1 MTRTPQ
7 PFYLAGE
14 WRASDDAL
22 SVRNK
27 YSGDEVAV
35 VSRASRDDVQAA
47 IAAATDAF
55 EQTRAMPAYK
65 RAAVLQ
71 HIAGALQSQ
80 YEKLARQ
87 LATEAG
93 KPIKTAREEID
104 RAILTC
110 TIASEEAKRIEG
122 EWLPMDVAPVG
133 EGRVA
138 LVKRFPIGPISAI
151 TPFNF
156 PMNLVAHKVA
166 PALASGCPIIVRP
179 ASATPLSALSLAEI
193 IHDSGWPKGAF
204 SVLPSTTQAAEPLI
218 TDERI
223 KLLTFTGSPA
233 VGWPLKN
240 KAGRKRVTLELGGNA
255 GVIVHHDCDLDF
267 AVSRIVAGAFGYAG
281 QSCISVQR
289 AFVHRSIH
297 DAFVQKL
304 LAKASALNVG
314 DPLDEATDV
323 GPMIDAA
330 SAQNVEQWV
339 GEAVQAGAIVLA
351 GGTRHGNLMQPTV
364 MSNVK
369 SEMRVCA
376 QEVFAPLMT
385 VVPYDRFEDAVEAVD
400 DGDFGLQ
407 CGIFT
412 RDLKNIWHAYER
424 IDVGGV
430 IVNDVSSYRVD
441 HMPYG
446 GVKQSGFGREGV
458 KYAIEEMT
466 EPKLLVMNM
475 S

>member
-27 YSGDEVAV
+27 YSGEEVAV
-35 VSRASRDDVQAA
+35 VSRASREDVQVA
-47 IAAATDAF
+47 ITAAADAF

-71 HIAGALQSQ
+71 RIAGALQSQ

-87 LATEAG
+87 LAIEAG
-93 KPIKTAREEID
+93 KPIKTARQELD

-110 TIASEEAKRIEG
+110 TIAGEEAKRIEG

-179 ASATPLSALSLAEI
+179 ASSTPLSALALAAI

-233 VGWPLKN
+233 VGWPLKS

-267 AVSRIVAGAFGYAG
+267 AVSRIATGAFGYAG

-304 LAKASALNVG
+304 LAKVGALKVG

-323 GPMIDAA
+323 GPMIDEA
-330 SAQNVEQWV
+330 SAQNVELWMR
-339 GEAVQAGAIVLA
+339 EAMQAGATVLA
-351 GGTRHGNLMQPTV
+351 GGTRRGNLMQPTV

-385 VVPYDRFEDAVEAVD
+385 VVPYDRFEDAVKEVD
-400 DGDFGLQ
+400 NSDFGLQ

-412 RDLKNIWHAYER
+412 RDLKHIWHAYER
-424 IDVGGV
+424 IDAGGV

-475 S
+475 G

>member
-1 MTRTPQ
+1 MSAR
-7 PFYLAGE
+7 
-14 WRASDDAL
+14 L
-22 SVRNK
+22 S
-27 YSGDEVAV
+27 
-35 VSRASRDDVQAA
+35 
-47 IAAATDAF
+47 T
-55 EQTRAMPAYK
+55 
-65 RAAVLQ
+65 
-71 HIAGALQSQ
+71 
-80 YEKLARQ
+80 
-87 LATEAG
+87 
-93 KPIKTAREEID
+93 
-104 RAILTC
+104 
-110 TIASEEAKRIEG
+110 
-122 EWLPMDVAPVG
+122 
-133 EGRVA
+133 
-138 LVKRFPIGPISAI
+138 
-151 TPFNF
+151 
-156 PMNLVAHKVA
+156 
-166 PALASGCPIIVRP
+166 
-179 ASATPLSALSLAEI
+179 
-193 IHDSGWPKGAF
+193 GW
-204 SVLPSTTQAAEPLI
+204 
-218 TDERI
+218 
-223 KLLTFTGSPA
+223 
-233 VGWPLKN
+233 
-240 KAGRKRVTLELGGNA
+240 
-255 GVIVHHDCDLDF
+255 
-267 AVSRIVAGAFGYAG
+267 
-281 QSCISVQR
+281 
-289 AFVHRSIH
+289 
-297 DAFVQKL
+297 
-304 LAKASALNVG
+304 
-314 DPLDEATDV
+314 
-323 GPMIDAA
+323 IDAA

>member
-412 RDLKNIWHAYER
+412 RDLKNIWYAYER

>member
-1 MTRTPQ
+1 MTRTIK

-14 WRASDDAL
+14 WRTSDDTMP
-22 SVRNK
+22 VRNK
-27 YSGDEVAV
+27 YSGEEAAV
-35 VSRASRDDVQAA
+35 VARASRDDVCAA
-47 IAAATDAF
+47 IAQTEQAF
-55 EQTRAMPAYK
+55 AHTRALPAWK

-80 YEKLARQ
+80 HEILSRQ
-87 LATEAG
+87 LAIEAG
-93 KPIKTAREEID
+93 KPIKTARQELD
-104 RAILTC
+104 RAILTY

-179 ASATPLSALSLAEI
+179 ASSTPLSALSLAEI
-193 IHDSGWPKGAF
+193 VHESGWPKGAF
-204 SVLPSTTQAAEPLI
+204 SVLPSTTQNAEPLI
-218 TDERI
+218 TDERM

-233 VGWPLKN
+233 VGWPLKS

-255 GVIVHHDCDLDF
+255 GVIVHHDCDLEF

-289 AFVHRSIH
+289 AFVHRSIY

-304 LAKASALNVG
+304 LAKVNALQVG

-323 GPMIDAA
+323 GPMIDEP
-330 SAQNVEQWV
+330 SAQNVAQWV
-339 GEAVQAGAIVLA
+339 SEAVKDGATVLA
-351 GGTRHGNLMQPTV
+351 GGARRGNLMQPTV
-364 MSNVK
+364 MSDVK

-385 VVPYDRFEDAVEAVD
+385 VVPYDNFEDAVKEVD
-400 DGDFGLQ
+400 NSDFGLQ
-407 CGIFT
+407 CGLFT
-412 RDLKNIWHAYER
+412 RDLKNIWHAYEH
-424 IDVGGV
+424 IEVGGV

>member
-1 MTRTPQ
+1 MTSTTR
-7 PFYLAGE
+7 PFFLAGE
-14 WRASDDAL
+14 WRASNDAL
-22 SVRNK
+22 PVRNK
-27 YSGDEVAV
+27 FSGEDVAV
-35 VSRASRDDVQAA
+35 VSRASRNDVCEA
-47 IAAATDAF
+47 IAAAALAF
-55 EQTRAMPAYK
+55 EQTRALPAYK

-71 HIAGALQSQ
+71 HIAGALQSRH
-80 YEKLARQ
+80 EELSRQ
-87 LATEAG
+87 LAIEAG
-93 KPIKTAREEID
+93 KPIKTARQEID
-104 RAILTC
+104 RAILTY
-110 TIASEEAKRIEG
+110 TVASEEAKRIEG

-138 LVKRFPIGPISAI
+138 MVKRFPIGPISAI

-156 PMNLVAHKVA
+156 PVNLVAHKVA

-179 ASATPLSALSLAEI
+179 ASSTPLSALSLAEI
-193 IHDSGWPKGAF
+193 IHESGWPKGAF
-204 SVLPSTTQAAEPLI
+204 SVLPSSTQAAEPLI

-267 AVSRIVAGAFGYAG
+267 AVSRIVVGAFGYAG

-289 AFVHRSIH
+289 AFVHRSIY

-304 LAKASALNVG
+304 LAKVNVLHVG

-323 GPMIDAA
+323 GPMIDEP
-330 SAQNVEQWV
+330 SAQSVEQWV
-339 GEAVQAGAIVLA
+339 SEAVNDGATVLA
-351 GGTRHGNLMQPTV
+351 GGARRGNLMQPTV
-364 MSNVK
+364 MSDVK
-369 SEMRVCA
+369 REMRVCA

-385 VVPYDRFEDAVEAVD
+385 VAPYDSFEDAVKEVD
-400 DGDFGLQ
+400 NSDFGLQ

-412 RDLKNIWHAYER
+412 RDLKHIWHAYEH

>member
-1 MTRTPQ
+1 MTRTTQ

-14 WRASDDAL
+14 WRTSDDVL
-22 SVRNK
+22 PVRNK
-27 YSGDEVAV
+27 YSDDEVAV
-35 VSRASRDDVQAA
+35 VARASRDDVNAA
-47 IAAATDAF
+47 IAAATHAF

-71 HIAGALQSQ
+71 HIAGALQSRH
-80 YEKLARQ
+80 EALARQ
-87 LATEAG
+87 LAVEAG
-93 KPIKTAREEID
+93 KPIKTARQEID
-104 RAILTC
+104 RAILTY
-110 TIASEEAKRIEG
+110 TIAGEEAKRIEG
-122 EWLPMDVAPVG
+122 EWLPMDVAPAG

-156 PMNLVAHKVA
+156 PVNLVAHKVA

-179 ASATPLSALSLAEI
+179 ASSTPLSALSLAEI
-193 IHDSGWPKGAF
+193 IHESDWPKGAF
-204 SVLPSTTQAAEPLI
+204 SVLPSTTQNAEPLI
-218 TDERI
+218 VDERI

-267 AVSRIVAGAFGYAG
+267 AVSRIVVGAFGYAG

-304 LAKASALNVG
+304 LAKVNALHVG

-323 GPMIDAA
+323 GPMIDEP

-339 GEAVQAGAIVLA
+339 SEAVQAGATVLA
-351 GGTRHGNLMQPTV
+351 GGARRGNLMPPTV
-364 MSNVK
+364 MSNVQN
-369 SEMRVCA
+369 EMRVCA

-385 VVPYDRFEDAVEAVD
+385 VVPYDKFEDAVKEVD
-400 DGDFGLQ
+400 DSDFGLQ
-407 CGIFT
+407 CGVFT
-412 RDLKNIWHAYER
+412 RDLKNIWHAYEH

-475 S
+475 N

>member
-93 KPIKTAREEID
+93 KPIKTARQEID

-351 GGTRHGNLMQPTV
+351 GGTRRGNLMQPTV